1 MEEPKE
7 EKKII
12 SDKKR
17 KIKTEESHEDQHDK
31 KIKGEW
37 IENDAGKDP
46 QQQQRALINSDGESY
61 FKLSGSKRLTVRKWK
76 SQILIDIREFYQ
88 DKAGEWR
95 PGKKGISLTLEQYQA
110 LKDCMV
116 SVPIHTTSDHES
128 GKLSLVEQVIES
140 LGK

>member
-1 MEEPKE
+1 MEESKE
-7 EKKII
+7 EEKII
-12 SDKKR
+12 SNKKR
-17 KIKTEESHEDQHDK
+17 KIEESHDDQDDK

-37 IENDAGKDP
+37 IENPSKDP
-46 QQQQRALINSDGESY
+46 QQQQQVLINSDGESY

-88 DKAGEWR
+88 DKAGEWK

-116 SVPIHTTSDHES
+116 AVPTHTTTDHENC
-128 GKLSLVEQVIES
+128 KLSLVEQVIES